1 MPVTE
6 DHEPNPTSVHG
17 LNKLAVEKYLHVYG
31 HVHGLAWTI
40 ARLTNPYG
48 PGQPSD
54 RTAYG
59 VVNHMIHRALAGDR
73 ILVYGDGRQQRD
85 YIYIDDA
92 VAALLRM
99 AELAASSGRTYNVG
113 SGVGT
118 RLVDMA
124 RAIAAMAGG
133 GRLETIAWPPLAERI
148 ETGDFVADIGR
159 IHRELGVGAARLA
172 RGRAGANRG
181 VLSGARCVSN
191 ERIRVVYLAHA
202 FMVGGAEEMV
212 LNLVRRLPPR
222 FEPAVCCIHEAG
234 PIGDEIRRTGTSVS
248 VLGLTPGIRRP
259 GRRPQDCGPP
269 ARRSAADRPHV
280 PAHGEPVRPVG
291 RDPRASADRDWYRSE
306 HLRAKASGP
315 RAGRTAPHVGHRSRG
330 RVRRVGQ
337 RLLHGAGARGTVE
350 DRRDL

>member
-1 MPVTE
+1 MSAFEQRRVLVIGGFGFIGVNLSERLRALGARVTIATRLLDRHRDAAADAVLRGALVIEADLRDADAMRSIVAGQEVVFNLAGQSGATQSMQDPFTDLDVNCRGNLVLLEALKAENRSAKLVFVSSRLVYGRPAALPVTE
-6 DHEPNPTSVHG
+6 DHEPNPTCVHA

-99 AELAASSGRTYNVG
+99 AELPASSGRTYNVG

-118 RLVDMA
+118 QLVEMA
-124 RAIAAMAGG
+124 RAIAAIAGG

-159 IHRELGVGAARLA
+159 IHRELSWKPR
-172 RGRAGANRG
+172 
-181 VLSGARCVSN
+181 VLLEEGL
-191 ERIRVVYLAHA
+191 ERTVAFYRAHA
-202 FMVGGAEEMV
+202 A
-212 LNLVRRLPPR
+212 
-222 FEPAVCCIHEAG
+222 
-234 PIGDEIRRTGTSVS
+234 
-248 VLGLTPGIRRP
+248 
-259 GRRPQDCGPP
+259 
-269 ARRSAADRPHV
+269 
-280 PAHGEPVRPVG
+280 
-291 RDPRASADRDWYRSE
+291 
-306 HLRAKASGP
+306 
-315 RAGRTAPHVGHRSRG
+315 
-330 RVRRVGQ
+330 
-337 RLLHGAGARGTVE
+337 
-350 DRRDL
+350 